1 MMESF
6 GRISLFPG
14 FCPWHLLGFF
24 GYLDSKLFFGFGW
37 RFFTLVFRI
46 PDHRVFV
53 GYKDLLVGFHGMSDK
68 RFSGLRISIG
78 LSRFG
83 FSGSL
88 GSFGFYGA

>member
-1 MMESF
+1 MLWIQNCFSVSD
-6 GRISLFPG
+6 GG
-14 FCPWHLLGFF
+14 FC
-24 GYLDSKLFFGFGW
+24 
-37 RFFTLVFRI
+37 TTVFRI

-88 GSFGFYGA
+88 GSFGFTGFKDFSKDTGFGF